1 MRRWI
6 ALVLIAGCCVG
17 CSSSANVE
25 QERETLMRLDSEWA
39 ATVKDMDK
47 FMSYYAPD
55 ASFYV
60 PGMPVATGAGP
71 IRDTLTKIHSAP
83 GFALQFTAAMADVS
97 ASGDIGYTT
106 GTYEATVNGA
116 MEKGKYVTI
125 WKKQSGGDWKV
136 KEDIFNADAGGVANG
151 ACDGG
156 GRFDKV
162 GRPPAEP
169 ATGLQDCRDRRR
181 SLEGRAVRSPR
192 PGSCQ
197 LQDRAA
203 LASGR

>member
-25 QERETLMRLDSEWA
+25 QERETLMRLNSEWA
-39 ATVKDMDK
+39 ATVNDMDK

-83 GFALQFTAAMADVS
+83 GFALQFTSAMADVS
-97 ASGDIGYTT
+97 ASGTSAIQP
-106 GTYEATVNGA
+106 EL
-116 MEKGKYVTI
+116 MRQ
-125 WKKQSGGDWKV
+125 W
-136 KEDIFNADAGGVANG
+136 
-151 ACDGG
+151 
-156 GRFDKV
+156 
-162 GRPPAEP
+162 
-169 ATGLQDCRDRRR
+169 
-181 SLEGRAVRSPR
+181 
-192 PGSCQ
+192 
-197 LQDRAA
+197 
-203 LASGR
+203 